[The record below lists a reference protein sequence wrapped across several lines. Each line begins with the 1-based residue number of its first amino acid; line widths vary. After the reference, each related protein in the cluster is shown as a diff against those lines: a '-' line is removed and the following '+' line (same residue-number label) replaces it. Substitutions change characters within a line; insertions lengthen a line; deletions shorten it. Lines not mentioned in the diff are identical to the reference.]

1 MLSTIAHVGAA
12 GAWLGGLTVVLVV
25 VLAFVSVIV
34 IVATGLVESMRQVG
48 SVDALTT
55 TTYGRLLIAE
65 VVIVAVLVAFG
76 GLNRRWHA
84 RGSTTAGSV
93 DAGLLSLR
101 RRMVLETLGAIVVVA
116 VTSLLVNAAPA
127 RKTVSRPVDKTLRAQ
142 TILIDVTFEPAR
154 KGRNEI
160 HLYALTKAG
169 LPQKVYAISATM
181 ALPSAGVEPISLKL
195 LRAGPNHFQVLGAD
209 LPVAGTWR
217 LTVQVQLDEFT
228 EESATGATRIR

>member
-1 MLSTIAHVGAA
+1 M
-12 GAWLGGLTVVLVV
+12 
-25 VLAFVSVIV
+25 
-34 IVATGLVESMRQVG
+34 
-48 SVDALTT
+48 
-55 TTYGRLLIAE
+55 
-65 VVIVAVLVAFG
+65 
-76 GLNRRWHA
+76 
-84 RGSTTAGSV
+84 
-93 DAGLLSLR
+93 R
-101 RRMVLETLGAIVVVA
+101 RRVRLETLGAIVVVV

-127 RKTVSRPVDKTLRAQ
+127 RETVSRLVSETLRAQ
-142 TILIDVTFEPAR
+142 TLLIDVTFEPAR

-181 ALPSAGVEPISLKL
+181 ALPSAGVEPLELKL

-228 EESATGATRIR
+228 EDSATGVIRIR

>member
-1 MLSTIAHVGAA
+1 M
-12 GAWLGGLTVVLVV
+12 
-25 VLAFVSVIV
+25 
-34 IVATGLVESMRQVG
+34 
-48 SVDALTT
+48 
-55 TTYGRLLIAE
+55 
-65 VVIVAVLVAFG
+65 
-76 GLNRRWHA
+76 
-84 RGSTTAGSV
+84 
-93 DAGLLSLR
+93 R
-101 RRMVLETLGAIVVVA
+101 RRVRLETLGAIVVVV

-127 RKTVSRPVDKTLRAQ
+127 RETVSRPVNETLRAQ

-169 LPQKVYAISATM
+169 LPQKVYSISATM
-181 ALPSAGVEPISLKL
+181 ALPSAGVEPIALKL

-228 EESATGATRIR
+228 EESATGVIRIR